1 MRKLNKKKNKIEIPI
16 EVKNEV
22 ARIVDDFNKRNI
34 KNKSHFYITR
44 YKGEYLYLDRVEYG
58 GSPICRL
65 KYNGKI
71 DEWGFAIYR
80 YSRDTYDPDEWFF
93 PGAELVDGTIEGA
106 MKAGLEAYP

>member
-1 MRKLNKKKNKIEIPI
+1 MIKLDKKKNKKEIPI

-22 ARIVDDFNKRNI
+22 AKIVDDFNYRVI
-34 KNKSHFYITR
+34 KKKDYFYITR

-65 KYNGKI
+65 KYDGKI
-71 DEWGFAIYR
+71 DDWEFAIYR
-80 YSRDTYDPDEWFF
+80 YSIDNYDPEEWFF
-93 PGAELVDGTIEGA
+93 PGAEHVDGTIEGA